1 MNRIFKKNEIQNIE
15 PEEEEEE
22 EEEGNDGDVVTSEN
36 LDTDIVKQFGAK
48 IPALNGI
55 NLNDPVAKQT
65 VAGMI
70 NGNSE
75 YKKILQCCKSNQNY
89 NSKTS
94 RTRYST
100 TTNRGFCMKSVTITV
115 DDSTVTIWQNLIL
128 EQKRL
133 GEIDRKTTTNKRMFR
148 AFVQEYIDLKL
159 KKELLE
165 RLEITRKVK
174 FHATS

>member
-1 MNRIFKKNEIQNIE
+1 
-15 PEEEEEE
+15 
-22 EEEGNDGDVVTSEN
+22 
-36 LDTDIVKQFGAK
+36 
-48 IPALNGI
+48 
-55 NLNDPVAKQT
+55 
-65 VAGMI
+65 
-70 NGNSE
+70 
-75 YKKILQCCKSNQNY
+75 
-89 NSKTS
+89 
-94 RTRYST
+94 
-100 TTNRGFCMKSVTITV
+100 MKSVTVTV

-128 EQKRL
+128 EQRRL

>member
-1 MNRIFKKNEIQNIE
+1 MN
-15 PEEEEEE
+15 
-22 EEEGNDGDVVTSEN
+22 VT
-36 LDTDIVKQFGAK
+36 V
-48 IPALNGI
+48 
-55 NLNDPVAKQT
+55 
-65 VAGMI
+65 
-70 NGNSE
+70 
-75 YKKILQCCKSNQNY
+75 
-89 NSKTS
+89 
-94 RTRYST
+94 
-100 TTNRGFCMKSVTITV
+100 TV

-159 KKELLE
+159 KRELLE

>member
-1 MNRIFKKNEIQNIE
+1 
-15 PEEEEEE
+15 
-22 EEEGNDGDVVTSEN
+22 
-36 LDTDIVKQFGAK
+36 
-48 IPALNGI
+48 
-55 NLNDPVAKQT
+55 
-65 VAGMI
+65 
-70 NGNSE
+70 
-75 YKKILQCCKSNQNY
+75 
-89 NSKTS
+89 
-94 RTRYST
+94 
-100 TTNRGFCMKSVTITV
+100 MKSVTVTV

-159 KKELLE
+159 KRELLE

>member
-1 MNRIFKKNEIQNIE
+1 
-15 PEEEEEE
+15 
-22 EEEGNDGDVVTSEN
+22 
-36 LDTDIVKQFGAK
+36 
-48 IPALNGI
+48 
-55 NLNDPVAKQT
+55 
-65 VAGMI
+65 
-70 NGNSE
+70 
-75 YKKILQCCKSNQNY
+75 
-89 NSKTS
+89 
-94 RTRYST
+94 
-100 TTNRGFCMKSVTITV
+100 MKSVTITV

-159 KKELLE
+159 KRELLE